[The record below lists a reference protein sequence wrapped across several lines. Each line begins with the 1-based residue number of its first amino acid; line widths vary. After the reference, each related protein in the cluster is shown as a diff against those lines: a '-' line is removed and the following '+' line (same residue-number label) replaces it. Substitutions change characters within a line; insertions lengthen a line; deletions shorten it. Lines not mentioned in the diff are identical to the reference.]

1 MTKDIIILGSTG
13 SIGESSLKVIK
24 KNKKKFKIK
33 LLTTN
38 KNIQKILDQAIEF
51 NVKRVVIFDKD
62 KYKKYS
68 KKFRQ
73 KRIKVF
79 FNLKEAL
86 KTNSKKVYFTISAI
100 SGIEGLEPTL
110 NIIKH
115 TKNLGIANKESII
128 CGWNFIKKE
137 LVENNTKFIPLDSEH
152 FSIWSAI
159 KDENKENIKK
169 IYLTASGGPFLYK
182 KLSNIHNIKPEQALK
197 HPNWKMGKK
206 ITIDSATMMNK
217 IFEIIEA
224 KKIFDLN
231 IKKLDILI
239 HPRSYIHAIIHF
251 NTGLTKLV
259 AHETTMQIP
268 IINSLFERNETF
280 SYNNKNFDYL
290 NLNGLNFIKPNVKNF
305 PLLKLINYEF
315 NNTFFEIILVVL
327 NDFLVKMYLDNL
339 IKYIDLHKLLIKLLK
354 NPYFTKY
361 YKKKPKNINEIKNM
375 VLNVKNYLH
384 KNLKND
390 KFNKKKY

>member
-38 KNIQKILDQAIEF
+38 KNIQKILDQALEF

-137 LVENNTKFIPLDSEH
+137 IVENNTKFIPLDSEH

-290 NLNGLNFIKPNVKNF
+290 NLNGLDFIKPNVKNF
-305 PLLKLINYEF
+305 PVRKLIN
-315 NNTFFEIILVVL
+315 
-327 NDFLVKMYLDNL
+327 
-339 IKYIDLHKLLIKLLK
+339 
-354 NPYFTKY
+354 
-361 YKKKPKNINEIKNM
+361 
-375 VLNVKNYLH
+375 
-384 KNLKND
+384 
-390 KFNKKKY
+390 

>member
-1 MTKDIIILGSTG
+1 MIKDIIILGSTG
-13 SIGESSLKVIK
+13 SIGTSSLNVIK
-24 KNKKKFKIK
+24 KNKNKFNIK

-38 KNIQKILDQAIEF
+38 KNIKKILDQALEF
-51 NVKRVVIFDKD
+51 NVKKVVIYDKD
-62 KYKKYS
+62 KFNKYRN
-68 KKFRQ
+68 KFKI
-73 KRIKVF
+73 KRIKVYF
-79 FNLKEAL
+79 SLKEAL
-86 KTNSKKVYFTISAI
+86 KKNSKKVYFTISAI

-128 CGWNFIKKE
+128 CGWNFIQKE
-137 LVENNTKFIPLDSEH
+137 LIKNNTKFIPLDSEH
-152 FSIWSAI
+152 FSIWSLI
-159 KDENKENIKK
+159 NDENKKNIKK
-169 IYLTASGGPFLYK
+169 IYLTASGGPFLNK
-182 KLSNIHNIKPEQALK
+182 KLSNIHNIKPEYALK

-217 IFEIIEA
+217 IFEVIEA

-239 HPRSYIHAIIHF
+239 HPKSYIHAIIHF
-251 NTGLTKLV
+251 NTGLTKLI

-268 IINSLFERNETF
+268 IINSLYERNETF
-280 SYNNKNFDYL
+280 SFNNKNFDYL
-290 NLNGLNFIKPNVKNF
+290 NLNGLNFIKPNIKNF

-315 NNTFFEIILVVL
+315 NNTFFEIILVSL
-327 NDFLVKMYLDNL
+327 NDFLVKRYLDNS
-339 IKYIDLHKLLIKLLK
+339 INYIDLHKLLINLLK

-375 VLNVKNYLH
+375 VLKVKKYLH
-384 KNLKND
+384 KNLIKNE
-390 KFNKKKY
+390 KFI